1 MADLKLIVAG
11 IGDHERALRTGEAKA
26 QGIDLEV
33 VDVDRPFMR
42 MSRGLEFDVAEMSMS
57 VYLCARSVERPFT
70 AIPVF
75 PNRGGFSAGIS
86 CRVDRGINDPRDLE
100 GKRVGLRLF
109 TVTNQVQG
117 RGMLKSAFR
126 VDTDAVTWVV
136 FGESHVA
143 EYVPPSNV
151 EMAPAGKTLEGMLL
165 DGEIDAALGVAPQS
179 NQIRWLISP
188 DESVE
193 IDARRYRETGIW
205 EIGQTVAIKDATLQA
220 HPWIAEALF
229 HAFTTAKNLYLQQL
243 RAGKIETPEDRAWV
257 RAITLVGDDPLPYGV
272 APNRKA
278 LDASVEMNLEQ
289 RVIPSRIDIDSLFV
303 PSTRAFLG

>member
-1 MADLKLIVAG
+1 
-11 IGDHERALRTGEAKA
+11 
-26 QGIDLEV
+26 
-33 VDVDRPFMR
+33 
-42 MSRGLEFDVAEMSMS
+42 
-57 VYLCARSVERPFT
+57 
-70 AIPVF
+70 
-75 PNRGGFSAGIS
+75 
-86 CRVDRGINDPRDLE
+86 
-100 GKRVGLRLF
+100 
-109 TVTNQVQG
+109 
-117 RGMLKSAFR
+117 
-126 VDTDAVTWVV
+126 
-136 FGESHVA
+136 
-143 EYVPPSNV
+143 
-151 EMAPAGKTLEGMLL
+151 MLL

-179 NQIRWLISP
+179 NQIRWLVSS

-278 LDASVEMNLEQ
+278 LDASVEVNLEQ